1 MKSGEGRDLGE
12 TRISLIQCYC
22 GSSTPDGLYNLEC
35 ESCKYFVHGACYKK
49 EVGPIVCAPCSLQYN
64 KSCSYPGILSV
75 HPLSGSTRDTEEL
88 KYQGLQARL
97 LLALSQGEHTR
108 FFGSNGTLSVLYLKV
123 KFNLDDLVAK
133 KLMQIVCEQGIFQ
146 DGSSGEL
153 TVDYNI
159 VNQLKDEF
167 MGSGSPEISVSGD
180 LSCSEDEDKNED
192 EGERRDEDG
201 NSILLLRV
209 PETVKEEENVES
221 DPSKVFILHTS
232 YLTVTP
238 SLEREGGFLTKTSEL
253 DNFGGYD
260 TFNDGL
266 LKICLNDTKDF

>member
-1 MKSGEGRDLGE
+1 MKSGKGRDFGE

-75 HPLSGSTRDTEEL
+75 YPHSGSILDTEEL

-108 FFGSNGTLSVLYLKV
+108 FFGSNGTLSILYLKV
-123 KFNLDDLVAK
+123 KFNLDDLVAE
-133 KLMQIVCEQGIFQ
+133 KLMKIVCEKGIFQ

-159 VNQLKDEF
+159 VNQLKNEF
-167 MGSGSPEISVSGD
+167 KGSGSPEISVSRD
-180 LSCSEDEDKNED
+180 VSCSEDEDENED
-192 EGERRDEDG
+192 EDDGERRDEDG

-209 PETVKEEENVES
+209 AETVKEEEHVEL
-221 DPSKVFILHTS
+221 DPSKVFIIHT
-232 YLTVTP
+232 
-238 SLEREGGFLTKTSEL
+238 
-253 DNFGGYD
+253 
-260 TFNDGL
+260 
-266 LKICLNDTKDF
+266 

>member
-1 MKSGEGRDLGE
+1 MKNKNIKLTQNTNMKSGKGGDFGE

-75 HPLSGSTRDTEEL
+75 YPLSGSILDTEEL

-108 FFGSNGTLSVLYLKV
+108 FFGSNGTLSILYLKV
-123 KFNLDDLVAK
+123 KFNLDDLVAE
-133 KLMQIVCEQGIFQ
+133 KLMKIVCEKGIFQ

-159 VNQLKDEF
+159 VNQLKNEF
-167 MGSGSPEISVSGD
+167 KGSGSPEISVSRD
-180 LSCSEDEDKNED
+180 VSFSEDEDENED
-192 EGERRDEDG
+192 EDDGERRDEDG

-209 PETVKEEENVES
+209 AETVKEEKHVEL
-221 DPSKVFILHTS
+221 DPSKVFIIHT
-232 YLTVTP
+232 
-238 SLEREGGFLTKTSEL
+238 
-253 DNFGGYD
+253 
-260 TFNDGL
+260 
-266 LKICLNDTKDF
+266 